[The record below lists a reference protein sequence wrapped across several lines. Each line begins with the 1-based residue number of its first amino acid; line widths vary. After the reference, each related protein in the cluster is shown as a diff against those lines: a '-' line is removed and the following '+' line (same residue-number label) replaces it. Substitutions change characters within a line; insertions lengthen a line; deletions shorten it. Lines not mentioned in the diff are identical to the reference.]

1 MKWALLPLLASVAWA
16 AEDCA
21 ECHADIA
28 ASYARTGMGRSFH
41 SASRDLRLDHFDN
54 ATVDHAPSRDRFTM
68 FERDGTYI
76 VRRSQPTPALEVPVD
91 YVIGSGNHAI
101 SYLHRTRDGKLTE
114 FPVTWYA
121 EGGGH
126 WGISPAYDRPDHP
139 GFSRAIPLRCLF
151 CHDGYPASKPLDDFD
166 GATLFPEKLAE
177 GIDCA
182 RCHGDGAK
190 HIAAVRASRPSK
202 EIRAAIVNPA
212 RLSPDRQMDV
222 CMQCHLETTSLALPG
237 SITRFDRSVFSFQPG
252 QALSDYTLYF
262 DHAPGSGHDE
272 KFELVSAAYRFR
284 QSKCFL
290 ASKGAL
296 TCISCHDPHVQSSRA
311 QAVAKSNGVCGNCH
325 APHLPDRDC
334 VSCHMPSRPAADAIH
349 IAMMDH
355 RIVRTPPPPGP
366 AVEEHD
372 GNTPPY
378 RGTVAAYYPPN
389 PDPIYLA
396 IAQVSQGANPGAI
409 TELEKLVRSQKP
421 PSPELYF
428 ELAEATRNAAY
439 YREALRLAPENWRYL
454 YGFAR
459 ASGNIASMERA
470 ASLAPNRIPVLEG
483 LGFLYAGAR
492 RWPEAVAAFREA
504 LDLDPESAASNH
516 NLGNALSRS
525 GDAAGAESA
534 LREAV
539 RLQPEFPQFRSS
551 LADILVRNG
560 KFADAAA
567 QLREA
572 ILSNPASDALHNK
585 LGTVY
590 LSLNDRVAAIA
601 EYRQAVAANPL
612 SADALLNLGFTLA
625 QQGDSAE
632 AIDRLKG
639 ALRAEPKTRDRIGQ
653 AARSDDRRLAEAA
666 SAALR

>member
-1 MKWALLPLLASVAWA
+1 MKAVWLLLLGPMAWA

-21 ECHADIA
+21 ACHADIA
-28 ASYARTGMGRSFH
+28 ASYAHTGMSRSFH
-41 SASRDLRLDHFDN
+41 SVTRGSRLDHFDN
-54 ATVDHAPSRDRFTM
+54 ATFDHAPSRDRFTM
-68 FERDGTYI
+68 LERDRGYI
-76 VRRSQPTPALEVPVD
+76 VRRFQPAPAVEVPID

-121 EGGGH
+121 ENGGH

-151 CHDGYPASKPLDDFD
+151 CHDGYPSAKPVDDFD

-202 EIRAAIVNPA
+202 EIREAIVNPA

-237 SITRFDRSVFSFQPG
+237 SITRFDRGVFSFQPG
-252 QALSDYTLYF
+252 QPLSDYVLYF
-262 DHAPGSGHDE
+262 DHAPGSGHDD

-284 QSKCFL
+284 QSKCFI
-290 ASKGAL
+290 ASKGTL
-296 TCISCHDPHVQSSRA
+296 TCVSCHDPHVQASRA
-311 QAVAKSNGVCGNCH
+311 EAIAKTNTVCGNCH
-325 APHLPDRDC
+325 TPHLPDRDC

-349 IAMMDH
+349 IAMTDH
-355 RIVRTPPPPGP
+355 RIARTPPPAGP

-378 RGTVAAYYPPN
+378 RGPVAAYYPRS

-396 IAQVSQGANPGAI
+396 IAQVSQGANPGAVL
-409 TELEKLVRSQKP
+409 ELEKLVRSRRP
-421 PSPELYF
+421 SSPEPYF
-428 ELAEATRNAAY
+428 ELAEATRSAAY
-439 YREALRLAPENWRYL
+439 YREALRLAPDNWRYL

-470 ASLAPNRIPVLEG
+470 AALAPNRTAVLEG
-483 LGFLYAGAR
+483 LGFTYAVGR
-492 RWPEAVAAFREA
+492 RWRQSIAAFRKA
-504 LDLDPESAASNH
+504 LALDPESAASNH
-516 NLGNALSRS
+516 NLGNALARA

-551 LADILVRNG
+551 LADLLVHNG
-560 KFADAAA
+560 KFSDAAA

-572 ILSNPASDALHNK
+572 ILTDPPSDALHNK

-590 LSLNDRVAAIA
+590 LSLNDRAAAIA
-601 EYRQAVAANPL
+601 EYRRAVEANPL

-625 QQGDSAE
+625 QQGDSGE

-639 ALRAEPKTRDRIGQ
+639 ALRAEPKTRGRIVQ
-653 AARSDDRRLAEAA
+653 AARSADARAAQAA